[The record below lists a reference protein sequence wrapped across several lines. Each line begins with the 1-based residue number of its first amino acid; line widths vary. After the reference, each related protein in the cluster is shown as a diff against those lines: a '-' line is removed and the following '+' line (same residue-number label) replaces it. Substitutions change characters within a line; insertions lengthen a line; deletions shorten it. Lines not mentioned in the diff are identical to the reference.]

1 MVLFGRFSK
10 IARTGL
16 LVAAGAVGLYAV
28 ARVAKGETV
37 DFAQLTDPIWSG
49 LNALTASITGV
60 SDAGLKW
67 IYAIRDFTG
76 VQSVGHQQTL
86 MPDYTAQW
94 AFATR
99 EANVDYMTNPT
110 RV

>member
-10 IARTGL
+10 IARTGI
-16 LVAAGAVGLYAV
+16 LVASAAVGLFAV
-28 ARVAKGETV
+28 SRVASGQRV

-49 LNALTASITGV
+49 LSALTASITGV

-67 IYAIRDFTG
+67 LYAIRDFTG

-94 AFATR
+94 TFATR
-99 EANVDYMTNPT
+99 EANVNYMTNPT